1 MMLKTE
7 MSPTVSLLENGHW
20 NRLECDRCGLHAHGP
35 VGAAL
40 PVEEQ
45 EKFLIFHRTCRK
57 A

>member
-1 MMLKTE
+1 MLKTE